1 MIAALAKLIEWGS
14 VQATFRRM
22 PHPEGRLQLDEAI
35 QFLNG
40 PDFMPVE
47 SQPAQLVFDDASRFD
62 FSPQRRVRTQLRC
75 WLMAQPAR
83 KKCSRSARALFA
95 IAQSILKCFAF
106 RCEHE
111 PETAF
116 SLLQSI
122 TNKTTKLRLN

>member
-47 SQPAQLVFDDASRFD
+47 SQPAQLVFDDASAVG
-62 FSPQRRVRTQLRC
+62 QWGRTYTLN
-75 WLMAQPAR
+75 
-83 KKCSRSARALFA
+83 
-95 IAQSILKCFAF
+95 
-106 RCEHE
+106 
-111 PETAF
+111 
-116 SLLQSI
+116 I
-122 TNKTTKLRLN
+122 TWE